1 MQEAPL
7 AELAARHTI
16 DGRDGPDVR
25 RAGSSTSL
33 RALFLQMALRR
44 RTVGSI
50 VGGLLLAC
58 LLYCLVAPKEYE
70 ARARVALR
78 IESATPLSLEEPPPA
93 VSASSLTAPVQ
104 LETVAGIL
112 RSDRLAWRVIREE
125 KLYAAPAFRGRFAV
139 RYPGFEPEAPQA
151 DAQTYLL
158 ERFQDR
164 LHVGTL
170 PRTLLV
176 EIRFRTRDARLSA
189 EVVNALIDAYG
200 RQQNELRKQATD
212 EATTSLRSQLAA
224 LKARAE
230 EDDRR
235 LSAYQTKHG
244 ILISPQTLA
253 NGKSGGEEHLPALVE
268 VDELGRALAAANSE
282 RILRE
287 AEFRAAAQGDPE
299 VVLAFDPR
307 VQTDGTNLA
316 NVFRSIHARRSD
328 LEQELAQISIERGPN
343 FPRVL
348 EIRQQL
354 KDLDHQLETENA
366 QLRERFRSAWNAA
379 EDHER
384 LVQKNL
390 AERTREGLKVDEA
403 ATAYEGM
410 RREADSTR
418 DLYLHM
424 QDKVAEAGLAVG
436 VHDADIWIVDEARP
450 PAKPVSPDLPLYL
463 AITLFVGL
471 WIAVGTVLLLE
482 SVWPSAARL
491 TVGLLAV
498 FATGTMVYAQAPTPS
513 TQGIPTGV
521 AKIPVSSDNKSTPNP
536 KEAPVVWNG
545 SGGSA
550 AGLPA
555 GATNLS
561 TEAMPAPITPGDLLD
576 IGEYHTPEFH
586 STVRVTAGGTVKLP
600 MVDEVRVEG
609 MDELGAAR
617 AIAAAL
623 VERGLLN
630 HPQVSVLIMAYVGQD
645 VSVLGEVTRPGVY
658 PFTVHHRLFDMISA
672 ASGLSPTAGGV
683 VNIYHR
689 NDPATPHP
697 VALDRNGAEGGVDG
711 NPELAPGDVVQ
722 VSRAGLVYVVGDV
735 IRPGGFTVDPSE
747 DVTVLRALSLA
758 WGPSQNA
765 ALSKAVLIREQKSGR
780 TVTTLD
786 LKRMLHGQDP
796 DQPIQDHDILFVPN
810 SAAKNLYN
818 RTIEAA
824 VQSAVGVSI
833 YAGLVYSQRF

>member
-1 MQEAPL
+1 M
-7 AELAARHTI
+7 
-16 DGRDGPDVR
+16 
-25 RAGSSTSL
+25 
-33 RALFLQMALRR
+33 
-44 RTVGSI
+44 
-50 VGGLLLAC
+50 
-58 LLYCLVAPKEYE
+58 
-70 ARARVALR
+70 
-78 IESATPLSLEEPPPA
+78 
-93 VSASSLTAPVQ
+93 Q

-125 KLYAAPAFRGRFAV
+125 KLYASPAFRGRFAA
-139 RYPGFEPEAPQA
+139 RYPGFQPEAPQA

-189 EVVNALIDAYG
+189 DVVNALIDAYG

-212 EATTSLRSQLAA
+212 EATTRLRGQLAA

-244 ILISPQTLA
+244 ILITPQTLA
-253 NGKSGGEEHLPALVE
+253 NGKSGGEEHLPALVA

-287 AEFRAAAQGDPE
+287 AEYRAAAQGDPE

-354 KDLDHQLETENA
+354 KDLDRQLETENA
-366 QLRERFRSAWNAA
+366 QLRERFRSAWRAA

-390 AERTREGLKVDEA
+390 SERTREGLKVDEA

-424 QDKVAEAGLAVG
+424 QDKVEEAGLAVG

-450 PAKPVSPDLPLYL
+450 PAKPVAPDMPLYL

-471 WIAVGTVLLLE
+471 WIAVGTALLLE
-482 SVWPSAARL
+482 SLWPSTARVM
-491 TVGLLAV
+491 VGLVAV
-498 FATGTMVYAQAPTPS
+498 FVSGAMVYAQAPTPS

-521 AKIPVSSDNKSTPNP
+521 AKIPVTSDNKSTPNP
-536 KEAPVVWNG
+536 KEAPAVWNG
-545 SGGSA
+545 AGASG
-550 AGLPA
+550 AGLSA
-555 GATNLS
+555 GAANLS
-561 TEAMPAPITPGDLLD
+561 TEPMAAPIAPGDLLE

-586 STVRVTAGGTVKLP
+586 STVRVTAGGTMKLP
-600 MVDEVRVEG
+600 MVD
-609 MDELGAAR
+609 
-617 AIAAAL
+617 
-623 VERGLLN
+623 
-630 HPQVSVLIMAYVGQD
+630 
-645 VSVLGEVTRPGVY
+645 
-658 PFTVHHRLFDMISA
+658 
-672 ASGLSPTAGGV
+672 
-683 VNIYHR
+683 
-689 NDPATPHP
+689 
-697 VALDRNGAEGGVDG
+697 
-711 NPELAPGDVVQ
+711 
-722 VSRAGLVYVVGDV
+722 
-735 IRPGGFTVDPSE
+735 
-747 DVTVLRALSLA
+747 
-758 WGPSQNA
+758 
-765 ALSKAVLIREQKSGR
+765 
-780 TVTTLD
+780 
-786 LKRMLHGQDP
+786 
-796 DQPIQDHDILFVPN
+796 
-810 SAAKNLYN
+810 
-818 RTIEAA
+818 
-824 VQSAVGVSI
+824 
-833 YAGLVYSQRF
+833 